1 MLEDKQTSGSKGSG
15 DGQPSFRPHYSGSG
29 TQSDPYIV
37 EFTADDPNNPQNW
50 SPARKWSI
58 ASLATIAVF
67 AVTLTSG
74 AYSSSRQQIAAEF
87 DINNEEFAAGISL
100 FVVGF
105 AIGPALWGPLSELY
119 GRRIIFHVTTGAVV
133 TFIAATAGCH
143 SIAELLVFR
152 LLSGAFGASPLT
164 NSGAILSDLFSSRE
178 RGLAYAFFSTAPFL
192 GPILGP
198 TFGGFVTMSIG
209 WRWVQGILSIFIG
222 TVWITGLIILPE
234 TYAPTILRRIASDL
248 AKKDGMSYIT
258 VLEKNNVGARASE
271 VFSKALKRPWV
282 LLFREPIVIVAATYL
297 AIIYA
302 TTYMFIPAFPIVY
315 QQHRGW
321 NAGIGG
327 LAFLGIAVGTVIGLI
342 YAIFDDRRYLRLK
355 GDITPESRLPG
366 SLAGAVALPI
376 GLFAFAWTN
385 SPSIHWSASIILSA
399 PFGFGSVMVFLPVLN
414 YLVDTYTIYTAS
426 VLSAAAILRAL
437 IGAAFPLFTTQLFN
451 NLGIHWASSIPGFLT
466 LACLPFPF
474 VMYKYGPALRMKCKY
489 AAEAALMLQQLSH
502 KAPQAIQQES
512 DSV

>member
-1 MLEDKQTSGSKGSG
+1 MSEDNKTLDYDGPG
-15 DGQPSFRPHYSGSG
+15 DGQSSFHPEYSGSG
-29 TQSDPYIV
+29 TSSDPYIV
-37 EFTADDPNNPQNW
+37 EFTAGDPNNPQNW
-50 SPARKWSI
+50 SGARKWSI
-58 ASLATIAVF
+58 ASLATMAVF
-67 AVTLTSG
+67 AVTLTSA
-74 AYSSSRQQIAAEF
+74 AYSSSRQEIVTELDA
-87 DINNEEFAAGISL
+87 NNEEFAAGISL

-119 GRRIIFHVTTGAVV
+119 GRRILFHVTMGVVV
-133 TFIAATAGCH
+133 TFVAATAGCH
-143 SIAELLVFR
+143 SIAQLLVFR
-152 LLSGAFGASPLT
+152 LLSGTFGASPLT
-164 NSGAILSDLFSSRE
+164 NSGGILSDLFNSKE
-178 RGLAYAFFSTAPFL
+178 RGLAFAFFSTAPFL

-198 TFGGFVTMSIG
+198 ILGGFVTITIG

-234 TYAPTILRRIASDL
+234 TYAPVILRRLTSDL
-248 AKKDGMSYIT
+248 AKKDGKSYIT
-258 VLEKNNVGARASE
+258 ILEKNNVGASASE
-271 VFSKALKRPWV
+271 IFSKALKRPWV
-282 LLFREPIVIVAATYL
+282 LLFREPIVLVAAVYL

-327 LAFLGIAVGTVIGLI
+327 LAFLGIAVGMLVGLI
-342 YAIFDDRRYLRLK
+342 YALFDDRRYRRLK

-366 SLAGAVALPI
+366 SLPGAVALPI

-426 VLSAAAILRAL
+426 VLSAAAMLRAL
-437 IGAAFPLFTTQLFN
+437 IGAAFPLFTTQVFN

-474 VMYKYGPALRMKCKY
+474 IMYKYGPALRMKCKY
-489 AAEAALMLQQLSH
+489 AAEAALMLQQLNQ
-502 KAPQAIQQES
+502 KAPQANGQES